1 MVRISSSRVKSL
13 NPEQMQDSLERGSF
27 MAGSFDGGRPAR
39 LDARASVRHVHAG
52 QARTVATGTRRVTV
66 QAPWPP
72 CRPALPRGLEISRVA
87 GHVVLH
93 TPGWQAWPVAIA
105 GRSTDT
111 EAERG
116 KGSKPIGRPLAC
128 AILAHC
134 DGVPLSEGTRGA
146 ALGPGRPTASLYLPG
161 RGYCADR
168 RRGGYWP

>member
-39 LDARASVRHVHAG
+39 LDARAGDARASVRHVHAG

-93 TPGWQAWPVAIA
+93 TPGWQAWRPVAIA

-111 EAERG
+111 
-116 KGSKPIGRPLAC
+116 
-128 AILAHC
+128 
-134 DGVPLSEGTRGA
+134 
-146 ALGPGRPTASLYLPG
+146 
-161 RGYCADR
+161 
-168 RRGGYWP
+168 